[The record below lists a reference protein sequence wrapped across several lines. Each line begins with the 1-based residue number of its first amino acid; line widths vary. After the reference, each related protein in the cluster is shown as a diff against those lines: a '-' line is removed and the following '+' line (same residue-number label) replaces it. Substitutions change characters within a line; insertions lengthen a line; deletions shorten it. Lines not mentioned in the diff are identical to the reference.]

1 MSILYIYIYIYII
14 RSEFPMVLVANKA
27 DLESDR
33 VVSYHEGEELSR
45 TLKVSKMT
53 TPFLY

>member
-1 MSILYIYIYIYII
+1 
-14 RSEFPMVLVANKA
+14 MVLVANKA

-53 TPFLY
+53 TPFSFISLLSNNI